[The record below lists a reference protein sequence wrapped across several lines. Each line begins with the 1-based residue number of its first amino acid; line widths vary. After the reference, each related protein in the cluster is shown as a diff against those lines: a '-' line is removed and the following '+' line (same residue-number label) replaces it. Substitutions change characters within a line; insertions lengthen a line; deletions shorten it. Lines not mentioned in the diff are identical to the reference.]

1 MTPNDPAENFAG
13 SYPAGSPLKKEK
25 HAIMKKKR
33 AAQLLLAA
41 CGLAFLVLGVAQGG
55 YQTTMAKAVRICM
68 ECIGIG

>member
-1 MTPNDPAENFAG
+1 
-13 SYPAGSPLKKEK
+13 
-25 HAIMKKKR
+25 MKKKR

-41 CGLAFLVLGVAQGG
+41 CGLAFLVLGVALGG